1 MNVISCSRDKDLRIN
16 PGLHYRWECGKQLAD
31 GPTFVTELG
40 HLELSSGT
48 SKKLRGSGLKFFYA
62 QLITGDT
69 VDNISGIPKHGPV
82 RAFNDLS
89 ECGTEEELFAK
100 VNSFYDGVYGD
111 DWEKTLQEM
120 AAMLWVN
127 GEANDIGEMPVRE

>member
-69 VDNISGIPKHGPV
+69 VDNISGLPKHGPV
-82 RAFNDLS
+82 RAFNELS
-89 ECGTEEELFAK
+89 ECGTEEDRKSTRL
-100 VNSFYDGVYGD
+100 NSSH
-111 DWEKTLQEM
+111 
-120 AAMLWVN
+120 
-127 GEANDIGEMPVRE
+127 

>member
-1 MNVISCSRDKDLRIN
+1 MLSEYNCVVTEGMEADDKICIDQYADILEHQYGEMNVISCSRDKDLRIN

-62 QLITGDT
+62 QRSEEHTSELQSLMR
-69 VDNISGIPKHGPV
+69 ISNAV
-82 RAFNDLS
+82 F
-89 ECGTEEELFAK
+89 
-100 VNSFYDGVYGD
+100 
-111 DWEKTLQEM
+111 
-120 AAMLWVN
+120 
-127 GEANDIGEMPVRE
+127 